1 MSIGRYSFYNCRGLT
16 SITLPNSVTSINY
29 SAFKRCTS
37 LTSVTVN
44 NANPISIGDAT
55 FTNRYNATLYVPYG
69 SKAAYEAADY
79 WKEFKEIIE
88 MPIPP
93 CTAPVL
99 AFQNGKI
106 RCSCE
111 TEGVKYMY
119 TITSTS
125 SGESTD
131 GVIPLGTQFT
141 VSVRATRE
149 GYSDSE
155 ASVITI
161 NMADVGDLNGDGT
174 ISIADVTG
182 LVNVILGK

>member
-1 MSIGRYSFYNCRGLT
+1 MDISTPLTIERY
-16 SITLPNSVTSINY
+16 
-29 SAFKRCTS
+29 
-37 LTSVTVN
+37 
-44 NANPISIGDAT
+44 T
-55 FTNRYNATLYVPYG
+55 FSNRANATLYVPYG

-161 NMADVGDLNGDGT
+161 NTADVGDLNGDGT